1 MIFPVP
7 GSFVIPTLGVPTPL
21 VSLDAHAVLTALA
34 CVGMSLA
41 VSWGVMALQR
51 RPAHRTRSRDVV
63 PQVPLPSHA

>member
-34 CVGMSLA
+34 CVGMSLV

-51 RPAHRTRSRDVV
+51 RPTHRTRSRDVV